1 MKKLFSNEHFFDSQP
16 SVVERAPQQPQVPVA
31 EERVDVEVE
40 EVSPVDEE
48 EEEIV
53 QEVSIFWGYS

>member
-1 MKKLFSNEHFFDSQP
+1 LKKLFSNEHFLDSQP
-16 SVVERAPQQPQVPVA
+16 SVVEQAPQQPQVPVA
-31 EERVDVEVE
+31 EERVDFEV
-40 EVSPVDEE
+40 

>member
-1 MKKLFSNEHFFDSQP
+1 MNIFSDSQP
-16 SVVERAPQQPQVPVA
+16 SVVERAPQPPQVPVA

-48 EEEIV
+48 EEIV
-53 QEVSIFWGYS
+53 QEVSISWGHP